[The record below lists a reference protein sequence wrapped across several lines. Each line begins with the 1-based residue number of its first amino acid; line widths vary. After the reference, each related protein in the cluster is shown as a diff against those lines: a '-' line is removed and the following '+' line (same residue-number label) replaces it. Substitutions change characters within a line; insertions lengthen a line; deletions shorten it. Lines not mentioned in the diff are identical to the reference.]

1 MSDTALESPTALVS
15 YAHDDGHASPHQ
27 LAVELRLRG
36 IPVTRDIEAFRHGR
50 ALRGEME
57 EAVNTDVVVG
67 HLGPAALESEAVIE
81 QELRPSLHAH
91 ARHGRPLVILVPHGI
106 GATRDEVDAAIAGRL
121 PYSAQATW
129 AREGESSSDPLD
141 PAFCAQVAG
150 DALRSLY
157 GRARGPGEGRWQIQ
171 LVTRGTPRHADGF
184 VIDATDLVGGELRRC
199 GRPEDWT
206 RVAAGMRELAAALQ
220 VHDPRRALTVTS
232 SAHGTAGTLLGL
244 AFSRAAGWDL
254 CVMGR
259 NGECVHSNRRRLD
272 GIREVPF
279 DGPPDDERLFVG
291 VDLACRNVIAALDR
305 HCTAEGR
312 RPRRQIVFERETAD
326 EDLSAQAIAD
336 AAAGIAARIRAG
348 VDARRPERIDLFL
361 AAPAPFT
368 VLLGSELDT
377 LGVPLG
383 LWEHDGAGYQHAID
397 VRTAA

>member
-1 MSDTALESPTALVS
+1 MASSEQQKHARRLLGKSAAARDSGRLITVEPSAARRSLMGRLRTMSDTALESPTALVS

-81 QELRPSLHAH
+81 QELRPALHAH

-184 VIDATDLVGGELRRC
+184 VDLDVTDAWKPWSPGLPTTLRQRIDAGVGE
-199 GRPEDWT
+199 P
-206 RVAAGMRELAAALQ
+206 
-220 VHDPRRALTVTS
+220 HNTS
-232 SAHGTAGTLLGL
+232 
-244 AFSRAAGWDL
+244 
-254 CVMGR
+254 
-259 NGECVHSNRRRLD
+259 
-272 GIREVPF
+272 
-279 DGPPDDERLFVG
+279 
-291 VDLACRNVIAALDR
+291 
-305 HCTAEGR
+305 
-312 RPRRQIVFERETAD
+312 RPRPPPVLLRS
-326 EDLSAQAIAD
+326 DLTTPCGSV
-336 AAAGIAARIRAG
+336 GRTWNHPRAG
-348 VDARRPERIDLFL
+348 FSACIHSR
-361 AAPAPFT
+361 
-368 VLLGSELDT
+368 
-377 LGVPLG
+377 
-383 LWEHDGAGYQHAID
+383 
-397 VRTAA
+397 